1 MKIIDYAKKHKE
13 EIVVASI
20 LIVMTTISFKK
31 GFALGKES
39 GRKKFLEE
47 LMNLTSLVIVGSSL
61 AYFGYR
67 KGRKTERKL
76 CIDWLE
82 ALDVSEIK

>member
-47 LMNLTSLVIVGSSL
+47 LKIFQELTRRPSTIVIP
-61 AYFGYR
+61 R
-67 KGRKTERKL
+67 KCRQ
-76 CIDWLE
+76 
-82 ALDVSEIK
+82 